1 MNMGNYGGN
10 QVSEQSF
17 VNNKDS
23 TSFLDLGR
31 WEQKWVNQ
39 GLGVLANGGSATGS
53 NYIRVSLDQ
62 TVEDSELELISKA
75 SFKLPS
81 RFGFAFSHSQKVL
94 GQEFEYSFVSCN
106 ADGQIETIPQHIDLA
121 INGTVNVTANVATI
135 NFSTEHGLV
144 GDDRII
150 LVGNTDPRI
159 NIGPALVTVVTAT
172 QITIP
177 TTLGNATY
185 TAGGVVRVANYDKNA
200 LNSVGFC
207 TETATVTNARWFTRR
222 NGASVRHVNATIAT
236 STGVQSTAN
245 PYSDAWNT
253 GGEHEFA
260 IGFDQVN
267 YNSKAPNALTAP
279 SGFLRWS
286 EALPDIEKRYKLR
299 IRSKNLAN
307 IAKPIAKIT
316 DIAKTGTTTATVTTD
331 IPHNLTTSSF
341 VQVYGVRDQTN
352 FPNLTVSTAVASI
365 VSPTQFTIIIGSA
378 VTANSTGGSVILN
391 QGGILAAALGFQAL
405 SVQSIVRTSHIMTIT
420 VNTTATGALPGEMFR
435 LHGCDAAVA
444 PLSIAAFGLDGAYK
458 ILRMTGSTYEVE
470 SIGPDFVSVNG
481 GGNLFKSTCNRI
493 HFVRELEYP
502 RDIIEIANQNGI
514 VDAAKALP
522 VNITNVPAA
531 TINSGTITTVSTVTA
546 VTTSNGRNIP
556 NILVADVA
564 SAAITVTANTAAITP
579 VSGTCYEVN
588 IPVTVVTGT
597 TPTMDVNIEES
608 DDTGTN
614 WFVVYSFP
622 RITTTGI
629 YRSPLLPFKGNR
641 IRYTQTIGGTTPS
654 FTRAINR
661 IESNTGYVETFNQLF
676 DRSIVLTTL
685 NSVTPSLNI
694 SNARVAQLV
703 INTGAITTTAPQL
716 QLEGSDDN
724 GVSWYSIGTA
734 VTAIASTTVAGPLVN
749 TQAGLLRARVSLAGV
764 GVTAGYT
771 LIKGFQS

>member
-1 MNMGNYGGN
+1 MSGRIIDQGAIAIGNAVKKFRDN
-10 QVSEQSF
+10 F
-17 VNNKDS
+17 VKFSPDPAN
-23 TSFLDLGR
+23 
-31 WEQKWVNQ
+31 WELTWVNQ
-39 GLGVLANGGSATGS
+39 NGTAGNGIVERGGTATGS
-53 NYIRVSLDQ
+53 SYLRINLDPTSAGSEYSLVSK
-62 TVEDSELELISKA
+62 TW
-75 SFKLPS
+75 FRLPS
-81 RFGFAFSHSQKVL
+81 RFAFGFSHSQKVV
-94 GQEFEYSFVSCN
+94 GQEFEYSLVGCDENGNVESFTQPADLTISGSVS
-106 ADGQIETIPQHIDLA
+106 
-121 INGTVNVTANVATI
+121 VTANLATI
-135 NFSTEHGLV
+135 NFSTAHGLV
-144 GDDRII
+144 GDDRVI

-200 LNSVGFC
+200 LNSVGFN

-222 NGASVRHVNATIAT
+222 NRASVRHVNATIAT

-245 PYSDAWNT
+245 PYSDAWNL
-253 GGEHEFA
+253 GGEQEFA
-260 IGFDQVN
+260 AAIDQVN

-279 SGFLRWS
+279 SGSLRWS
-286 EALPDIEKRYKLR
+286 ENLPDEEKWYKLR
-299 IRSKNLAN
+299 IRTKNLDN
-307 IAKPIAKIT
+307 IARPIAKIT
-316 DIAKTGTTTATVTTD
+316 AIAKTGSTTATVTTD
-331 IPHNLTTSSF
+331 VPHNLTTSSF
-341 VQVYGVRDQTN
+341 VQIYGVRDQTN
-352 FPNLTVSTAVASI
+352 FPNLTATTQVASI
-365 VSPTQFTIIIGSA
+365 VSPTQFTIIIGGA
-378 VTANSTGGSVILN
+378 VTANSAGGSVILN
-391 QGGILAAALGFQAL
+391 NGGILAAGLGFQAL
-405 SVQSIVRTSHIMTIT
+405 AVQSIVRTSNIMTIT
-420 VNTTATGALPGEMFR
+420 VNTTAAGALPGEMFR
-435 LHGCDAAVA
+435 LHGCDAT
-444 PLSIAAFGLDGAYK
+444 SMGLYDGAYK

-470 SIGPDFVSVNG
+470 SIGADFVSINC
-481 GGNLFKSTCNRI
+481 GGNFFKSTCNRI
-493 HFVRELEYP
+493 HFVREMEYT
-502 RDIIEIANQNGI
+502 RLVTEIANQNGI
-514 VDAAKALP
+514 IDAAKALP
-522 VNITNVPAA
+522 VNITNS
-531 TINSGTITTVSTVTA
+531 IGITS

-556 NILVADVA
+556 NVLVADVA
-564 SAAITVTANTAAITP
+564 SAAITATANTATITP

-588 IPVTVVTGT
+588 IPVTAVTGT

-622 RITTTGI
+622 RITAIGI

-661 IESNTGYVETFNQLF
+661 IESNIGYVETFNQLF

-771 LIKGFQS
+771 LIKGFKS